1 MKILLVV
8 ATEKELDGVLQ
19 SISWGKDSVHSHEIE
34 TLVSGVGMVAMA
46 FWLGRTLQLYKPDL
60 AINIGIA
67 GSFNRE
73 IKIGQVVNVTEDC
86 FSEMGAQ
93 DGEQFLTA
101 YQMSLMGKDEFPFV
115 KGKLLSSF
123 DDSSGVLDAYQKVNG
138 ITVNT
143 VHGEENAIQQVI
155 QQYTPDM
162 ESMEGAAFFFAC
174 HQERIPC
181 LQIRVIS
188 NYVEKRNRENWNI
201 PLALENLSASLKAI
215 ISSLP

>member
-46 FWLGRTLQLYKPDL
+46 FWLGRTLQFYKPDL

-123 DDSSGVLDAYQKVNG
+123 EDSFGMLDAYKKVKG

-143 VHGEENAIQQVI
+143 VHGEENAIQQII
-155 QQYTPDM
+155 QQYAPDT

-174 HQERIPC
+174 HQERVPC
-181 LQIRVIS
+181 LQIRAIS
-188 NYVEKRNRENWNI
+188 NYIEKRNRENWNI